1 MRELYGNVRKMK
13 EWKKV
18 PDCRR
23 GHGMDERRSAIEGKR
38 KYIKK
43 KLGESGENCSREL
56 EIVKRWTC
64 RKVGE
69 KPGIGRY
76 KGKGEETRRMGVHEM
91 K

>member
-43 KLGESGENCSREL
+43 TGGIRREL
-56 EIVKRWTC
+56 QQRVGNSQAMDLQKSRRKARDREI
-64 RKVGE
+64 
-69 KPGIGRY
+69 
-76 KGKGEETRRMGVHEM
+76 
-91 K
+91 